1 MLAALA
7 LCGEVIDRDPSLSL
21 LFLYVLGVGATGML
35 LARRRPILCLPF
47 ISLVLLAAFALYL
60 KLSDSFKAILS
71 EGGSGYILS
80 WGFAIL
86 AGIAMPTLGASVGAR
101 KLEKGAR
108 VWRLTLGSSGTALLG
123 LTVFFWYG
131 FVRTAYNYYVVLPR
145 IKAAHRYIMIMPP
158 WRWQDIA
165 TDVASASVLFAFLL
179 LSVHLL
185 RSALRSEKPMNA

>member
-7 LCGEVIDRDPSLSL
+7 LCGDVIDRDPALPL
-21 LFLYVLGVGATGML
+21 LFLYALGVGATGML
-35 LARRRPILCLPF
+35 LAQRRPILCLPF
-47 ISLVLLAAFALYL
+47 ISLALLAAFALYL
-60 KLSDSFKAILS
+60 RLSDSYNAILS

-101 KLEKGAR
+101 KLKRSMR

-131 FVRTAYNYYVVLPR
+131 FIKTAYDSYVFLPR
-145 IKAAHRYIMIMPP
+145 VKAGLHYIMPL
-158 WRWQDIA
+158 RWQDIT
-165 TDVASASVLFAFLL
+165 TDVAVASILFAFLL

-185 RSALRSEKPMNA
+185 RSALLSEKPMNA